1 MLWDRRYFPELLELS
16 GDVGGRQ
23 IMQKYQEYIRIVETD
38 ERELND
44 VDRREDIGK

>member
-23 IMQKYQEYIRIVETD
+23 IMDRHRESVRIVETD
-38 ERELND
+38 ERELSD